1 MTAQAYAP
9 HPAGMGG
16 TSLMGALE
24 CLPKLSVTRHGGT
37 LSSLILELRNQKQ
50 VDSSLWVWGQLN
62 LPIELQAWQ
71 SYLGGPVFPT
81 HPLGG
86 VGT

>member
-37 LSSLILELRNQKQ
+37 LSFLILELRNQKQ
-50 VDSSLWVWGQLN
+50 VDSSL
-62 LPIELQAWQ
+62 
-71 SYLGGPVFPT
+71 
-81 HPLGG
+81 
-86 VGT
+86 